1 VFERERVTEAFGD
14 DYVLP
19 NKAYAETCASIGG
32 MLWYHR
38 MFLRT
43 GDSDYVDVF
52 ERTLYNGYLSGV
64 SLSGSQ
70 FFYENPLVSDGK
82 PGRPNERTEYF
93 EVACC
98 PGNLARLMEQ
108 LPGLIYAQRSNELFV
123 NLFVG
128 SDAKLTIGGVPV
140 MLKQTTNYPWD
151 GATTIRLDPSKPVDA
166 ELAIRIPG
174 WARGQAMPSD
184 LYRFTSP
191 EPERVVLSVNGQET
205 PLAPKGGYARIRR
218 QWQRGDLVEVRLP
231 MTVRRVLAHDRV
243 KENAGRA
250 AIQRGPV
257 VYAIEAADN
266 GGKVSQVTLPLDAP
280 LTSRFRSDLLGGV
293 HVVRGPNVIAI
304 PYFAWANRGR
314 GEMAVWIPY

>member
-1 VFERERVTEAFGD
+1 
-14 DYVLP
+14 
-19 NKAYAETCASIGG
+19 

-43 GDSDYVDVF
+43 GGADYMDVF

-64 SLSGSQ
+64 SLSGNQ

-98 PGNLARLMEQ
+98 PANLARLMEQ
-108 LPGLIYAQRSNELFV
+108 LPGLIYAQRSHELFV
-123 NLFVG
+123 NLFAG
-128 SDAKLTIGGVPV
+128 SEATLVVGGVPTMV
-140 MLKQTTNYPWD
+140 KQTTDYPWD
-151 GATTIRLDPSKPVDA
+151 GVVTLRIDPATPVDA

-184 LYRFTSP
+184 LYRFSSTSP
-191 EPERVVLSVNGQET
+191 ETSSLSVNGQAT
-205 PLAPKGGYARIRR
+205 PFAIGNGYARIRR
-218 QWQRGDLVEVRLP
+218 QWQKGDVVKLELP
-231 MTVRRVLAHDRV
+231 LIVRRVLAHERV
-243 KENAGRA
+243 KENAGKA

-257 VYAIEAADN
+257 VYAIEGVDN
-266 GGKVSQVTLPLDAP
+266 GGKASNVRLALDAP
-280 LTSRFRSDLLGGV
+280 LTSQFRPDLLGGI
-293 HVVRGPNVIAI
+293 HVVRGANVIAI